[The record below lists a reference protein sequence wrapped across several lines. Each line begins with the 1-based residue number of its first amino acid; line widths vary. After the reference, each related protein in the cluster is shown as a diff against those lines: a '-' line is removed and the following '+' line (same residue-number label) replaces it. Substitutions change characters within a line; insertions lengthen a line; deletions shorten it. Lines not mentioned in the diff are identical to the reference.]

1 MAKQVQFHRVTKN
14 PLYNNFIIAKSY
26 ISDDVIKFVYEED
39 GVTVEKLVPTTYW
52 IQHCREK
59 IMWKDDELT
68 LKKKYSGMAYEI
80 KAEPIFAFNDSA
92 VRKEQTVAVQSDW
105 DALASMGI
113 IINKK

>member
-80 KAEPIFAFNDSA
+80 KAEPIFAFDDSA
-92 VRKEQTVAVQSDW
+92 VREKHTVAVQSDW